1 MAMIIRKYTPADT
14 QQIMD
19 LFYDTVHA
27 INSQHYSAAQVA
39 VWAPRDMNYHQWV
52 RSLSRHHTY
61 VAEVQGMIVGF
72 GDFEDNGHLDRF
84 YCHKDY
90 QGVGVGTQ
98 LLAAL
103 EQAAKTQGISCLF
116 TEASITARPFFEKRG
131 FVLINEQQITFQGV
145 TFTNYVMEKEL

>member
-27 INSQHYSAAQVA
+27 INRQHYSAAQVA
-39 VWAPRDMNYHQWV
+39 AWAPRAMNSHQWG
-52 RSLSRHHTY
+52 RSLSHHHTY
-61 VAEVQGMIVGF
+61 VAEVQSMIVGF
-72 GDFEDNGHLDRF
+72 GDFADNGHLDRF

-103 EQAAKTQGISCLF
+103 EQAAKTQGITCLV
-116 TEASITARPFFEKRG
+116 TEASITAKPFFEKRG
-131 FVLINEQQITFQGV
+131 FVVVNEQQVIFRGV